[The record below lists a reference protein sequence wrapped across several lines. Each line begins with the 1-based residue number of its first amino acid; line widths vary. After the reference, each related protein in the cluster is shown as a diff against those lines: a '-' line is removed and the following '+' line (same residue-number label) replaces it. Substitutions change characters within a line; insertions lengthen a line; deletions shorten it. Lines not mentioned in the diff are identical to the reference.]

1 MAHPIYRHNLTKID
15 GKPVTLKDYEGR
27 VLLVVNV
34 ASKCGFTPQYER
46 LEKLY
51 KRFRARGF
59 EVLAFPS
66 NEFAAQ
72 EPGSNEE
79 IAQFCETKFGVEFP
93 MFEKISVNG
102 SGRHPLY
109 IDLIRAQPNHTKP
122 ADSKFESMLASHNLL
137 PKNPTDIMW
146 NFEKFLINRRGD
158 IVGRFSPD
166 TEPDDPKIVKAIE
179 ANL

>member
-1 MAHPIYRHNLTKID
+1 MANPIYKTELKKID
-15 GKPVTLKDYEGR
+15 GTATNLKDYEGR

-51 KRFRARGF
+51 ERFRARGF
-59 EVLAFPS
+59 EILAFPS

-72 EPGSNEE
+72 EPGTNSE
-79 IAQFCETKFGVEFP
+79 IAQFCEMKFGVKFP

-102 SGRHPLY
+102 DQRHALFTQM
-109 IDLIRAQPNHTKP
+109 IQAQPTRTTP
-122 ADSKFESMLASHNLL
+122 PDSKFEGMLASHNLT
-137 PKNPTDIMW
+137 PKSPTDIMW

-158 IVGRFSPD
+158 VVARFSPD
-166 TEPDDPKIVKAIE
+166 TEPDDPKIVRAIE